1 VTTSRP
7 SRAAK
12 RTRPE
17 REAVVLRRGAPIEP
31 VAQDAQH
38 GVRLNA
44 VNWRYM
50 SGLMV
55 ATLGL
60 IAVMMLRSEIFLIRG
75 IAVSGTTY
83 LDTREIFRFTDI
95 AGRHILEIDPN
106 VLQQRLEEEMP
117 TVAEAE
123 VSIGWPPDMVRI
135 RISERQP
142 VLVWEQNGV
151 EAWIDIHGRVLTAP
165 PEDRPE
171 LLRVVTRGVEEP
183 ISVRDQ
189 IAQDVVDGARQL
201 QELVPTE
208 SRLRYDPFLGLGFRD
223 ERGWEAWFGSGRDM
237 PVKILVYRRMVDD
250 LFARGI
256 TPSVV
261 NVSNPDRPY
270 CSGC

>member
-1 VTTSRP
+1 MSTSRP

-17 REAVVLRRGAPIEP
+17 REAVVVRRDAPLES

-44 VNWRYM
+44 INWRYM
-50 SGLMV
+50 SGLLV

-60 IAVMMLRSEIFLIRG
+60 IAIMMLRSDIFIVRG
-75 IAVSGTTY
+75 IAVSGTSY
-83 LDTREIFRFTDI
+83 LDTREIFRLTGI
-95 AGRHILEIDPN
+95 AERHILEIDPEA
-106 VLQQRLEEEMP
+106 VRLELQESA
-117 TVAEAE
+117 TIAEAE
-123 VSIGWPPDMVRI
+123 VTIGWPPDMVRI
-135 RISERQP
+135 RIVERQP
-142 VLVWEQNGV
+142 ALVWEQNGV

-171 LLRVVTRGVEEP
+171 LLRVVTRGIEEP
-183 ISVRDQ
+183 ISITNR
-189 IAQDVVDGARQL
+189 IEQDVVDGARQL
-201 QELVPTE
+201 RELVPTE
-208 SRLRYDPFLGLGFRD
+208 RRLRYDPFLGLGFRD

-237 PVKILVYRRMVDD
+237 PIKILVYRRVVDD
-250 LFARGI
+250 LNARGI

>member
-7 SRAAK
+7 GRAAK
-12 RTRPE
+12 RARSE
-17 REAVVLRRGAPIEP
+17 REAVVVRRGAPIEQ

-50 SGLMV
+50 SGLIV

-60 IAVMMLRSEIFLIRG
+60 VAVMMLRSDIFVVRG

-83 LDTREIFRFTDI
+83 LDTREIFRYTGI
-95 AGRHILEIDPN
+95 AERHILEVDPE
-106 VLQQRLEEEMP
+106 VVKRTLEGIAP
-117 TVAEAE
+117 IAEAE
-123 VSIGWPPDMVRI
+123 VTIGWPPDMVRI
-135 RISERQP
+135 RIVERQP
-142 VLVWEQNGV
+142 ALLWDQNGV

-171 LLRVVTRGVEEP
+171 LLRVVTRGIEEAIGP
-183 ISVRDQ
+183 TDHIE
-189 IAQDVVDGARQL
+189 QDVVDGARQL

-208 SRLRYDPFLGLGFRD
+208 RRLRYDPFLGLGFRD

-250 LFARGI
+250 LLARNI

>member
-1 VTTSRP
+1 MTASRP
-7 SRAAK
+7 SREAK
-12 RTRPE
+12 RTRSE

-31 VAQDAQH
+31 VAPDAQH
-38 GVRLNA
+38 GVRVNA
-44 VNWRYM
+44 INWRYM
-50 SGLMV
+50 SGLLL

-60 IAVMMLRSEIFLIRG
+60 VAIMMLRSDIFVVRG

-83 LDTREIFRFTDI
+83 LDTREVFRLTGI
-95 AGRHILEIDPN
+95 AERHILEVDPEA
-106 VLQQRLEEEMP
+106 VQRSLEGIS
-117 TVAEAE
+117 TIAEAE
-123 VSIGWPPDMVRI
+123 VTIGWPPDMVRI
-135 RISERQP
+135 RIVERQP
-142 VLVWEQNGV
+142 ALVWEQNGV

-171 LLRVVTRGVEEP
+171 LLRVVTRGMEELINP
-183 ISVRDQ
+183 NVP

-208 SRLRYDPFLGLGFRD
+208 RRLRYDPFLGLGFRD

-250 LFARGI
+250 LLARGI

>member
-1 VTTSRP
+1 MTASRP
-7 SRAAK
+7 GRTAR
-12 RTRPE
+12 RTRSE
-17 REAVVLRRGAPIEP
+17 REAVILRRAAPIEP
-31 VAQDAQH
+31 VAPEAQH

-60 IAVMMLRSEIFLIRG
+60 IAIMMLRSDIFIVRG

-83 LDTREIFRFTDI
+83 LDTREIFRYTDI
-95 AGRHILEIDPN
+95 AERHILEIDSESLRRH
-106 VLQQRLEEEMP
+106 LQDMP
-117 TVAEAE
+117 TIAEAE
-123 VSIGWPPDMVRI
+123 VTIGWPPDMVRI
-135 RISERQP
+135 RIVERQP
-142 VLVWEQNGV
+142 ALVWEQNGV

-165 PEDRPE
+165 PEERPD

-183 ISVRDQ
+183 INVGRDRIPQ
-189 IAQDVVDGARQL
+189 EVVDGARQL

-223 ERGWEAWFGSGRDM
+223 ESGWEAWFGSGRDM
-237 PVKILVYRRMVDD
+237 PVKILVYRRMIDD
-250 LFARGI
+250 LLARGI
-256 TPSVV
+256 TPSIV

>member
-1 VTTSRP
+1 MTASRP
-7 SRAAK
+7 TRAAK

-60 IAVMMLRSEIFLIRG
+60 IAVMMLRSEIFLVRG

-83 LDTREIFRFTDI
+83 LDTREIFRYTGI
-95 AGRHILEIDPN
+95 AQRHILEIDPDA
-106 VLQQRLEEEMP
+106 VQRSLLEIP
-117 TVAEAE
+117 TIAEAD
-123 VSIGWPPDMVRI
+123 VTIGWPPDMVRI
-135 RISERQP
+135 RIIERQP
-142 VLVWEQNGV
+142 ALVWDQNGV

-171 LLRVVTRGVEEP
+171 LLRVVTRGIEEP
-183 ISVRDQ
+183 ISVNDQ